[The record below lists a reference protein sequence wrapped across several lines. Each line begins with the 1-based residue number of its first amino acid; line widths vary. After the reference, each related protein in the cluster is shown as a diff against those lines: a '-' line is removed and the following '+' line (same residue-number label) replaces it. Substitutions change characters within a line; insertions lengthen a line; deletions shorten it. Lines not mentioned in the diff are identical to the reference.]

1 MADKHDELSLGMGK
15 QCLLKASDVLIGRKG
30 YYIYAITD
38 TVLASV
44 TTVTEAA
51 AAGETITGTITGLT
65 LSAGSQFPITI
76 TDLTV
81 TSGTCIIYL
90 RD

>member
-1 MADKHDELSLGMGK
+1 MADKHDELALGMGK
-15 QCLLKASDVLIGRKG
+15 QCLLKASDVLIDRKG

-51 AAGETITGTITGLT
+51 GTGETITGTLTGLS
-65 LSAGSQFPITI
+65 LSAGSQFPIAI

-81 TSGTCIIYL
+81 TSGTCIVYV

>member
-15 QCLLKASDVLIGRKG
+15 QCLLKASDVLIDRKG
-30 YYIYAITD
+30 YYINVITD
-38 TVLASV
+38 TILSSV
-44 TTVTEAA
+44 TVVTEAA
-51 AAGETITGTITGLT
+51 GTGETISGTLNGLT
-65 LSAGSQFPITI
+65 LVAGSQFPIAI

>member
-15 QCLLKASDVLIGRKG
+15 QCLLKASDVLVKRKG
-30 YYIYAITD
+30 YYICAITD

-44 TTVTEAA
+44 TVVTESAGT
-51 AAGETITGTITGLT
+51 GETITGTLNGVTI
-65 LSAGSQFPITI
+65 SAGSAFPITI

-81 TSGTCIIYL
+81 TSGTCLVYV
-90 RD
+90 RE